1 MSNQA
6 PFINKGLH
14 KAIYDGSRLRNRFC
28 KTATEEN
35 EKLYRKQRNKCA
47 SIPKK
52 SIRKYFNKVAN
63 ENIVTNST
71 FWKIIKPFIT
81 NKGHL
86 ENAEIMLIQGK
97 NKIATEN
104 ELVKVFNKHFIN
116 IIEKS
121 GGQKPRNITKSYN
134 VENDKQAVELICNP
148 S

>member
-6 PFINKGLH
+6 PFINKELY
-14 KAIYDGSRLRNRFC
+14 KAMYDRSRLRNIIC
-28 KTATEEN
+28 KTGTEEN
-35 EKLYRKQRNKCA
+35 EKLYRKQSNKCA

-52 SIRKYFNKVAN
+52 SIRKYFNKIAN

-116 IIEKS
+116 IIEKY
-121 GGQKPRNITKSYN
+121 GGQKPRNIAKS
-134 VENDKQAVELICNP
+134 
-148 S
+148 

>member
-1 MSNQA
+1 MGNQTT
-6 PFINKGLH
+6 FINKELH
-14 KAIYDGSRLRNRFC
+14 KAIYDRSRLRNRFC
-28 KTATEEN
+28 KTTTEEN
-35 EKLYRKQRNKCA
+35 EKLYRKRRNKCA

-52 SIRKYFNKVAN
+52 SIRNCFNKIAN
-63 ENIVTNST
+63 ENIVTNRT

-86 ENAEIMLIQGK
+86 ENAEIMLIQGE
-97 NKIATEN
+97 NIISTEH
-104 ELVKVFNKHFIN
+104 ELVKVFNRHFIN

-121 GGQKPRNITKSYN
+121 GGQKPTNITKSYT

>member
-1 MSNQA
+1 MSNQT
-6 PFINKGLH
+6 PFINKELH
-14 KAIYDGSRLRNRFC
+14 KAMYDRSRLRNIVC
-28 KTATEEN
+28 KTRTEEN
-35 EKLYRKQRNKCA
+35 EKLYRKQSNKCA

-97 NKIATEN
+97 NLITTEI

-121 GGQKPRNITKSYN
+121 GGQKPRNIAKS
-134 VENDKQAVELICNP
+134 
-148 S
+148 